1 MAQTKRAAG
10 TKSTGRRSTTT
21 RTTTQ
26 STGQRKQNTSNG
38 GSHGR
43 HMLESL
49 EDGFLAEVADML
61 HAERQLVKA
70 LPRMARAAETPEL
83 RETIERHLEE
93 TEGHVQRLENVFEL
107 MDRKPH
113 TEVCEGMQGILH
125 EGNELLQKTGP
136 GPVRDAMIVGAA
148 QKAEHYEITSYG
160 TLCAW
165 AEELGENQVVRLL
178 EENLFEEKQADR
190 RLTQI
195 AEARSNP
202 EARQRPSRHD
212 RFRSRGA
219 FGGDRGR
226 FQDERDRRYD
236 DERGS
241 RYVQSDRNRDDY
253 ELEDQGRERSRWN
266 RDKRY
271 D

>member
-1 MAQTKRAAG
+1 MARTKRAAG
-10 TKSTGRRSTTT
+10 MKSARRRSTTT
-21 RTTTQ
+21 RTSSQ
-26 STGQRKQNTSNG
+26 NSDHRKQASNG

-107 MDRKPH
+107 MNRKPH

-125 EGNELLQKTGP
+125 EGNEVLQKTGA

-148 QKAEHYEITSYG
+148 QKVEHYEITSYG

-165 AEELGENQVVRLL
+165 AEELGESQVVRLL

-202 EARQRPSRHD
+202 EARQRSSRQGG
-212 RFRSRGA
+212 FRSRGG
-219 FGGDRGR
+219 FGGDRRR
-226 FQDERDRRYD
+226 FEDERDRRYD
-236 DERGS
+236 EDRGS
-241 RYVQSDRNRDDY
+241 RYAPSDRNRDDEDY
-253 ELEDQGRERSRWN
+253 EYESRERSRWN